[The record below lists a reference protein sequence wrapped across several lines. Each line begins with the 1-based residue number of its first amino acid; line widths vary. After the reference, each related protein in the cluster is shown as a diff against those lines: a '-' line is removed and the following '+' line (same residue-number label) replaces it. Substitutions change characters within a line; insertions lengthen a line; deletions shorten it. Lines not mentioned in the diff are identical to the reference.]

1 MKMMMAVIPG
11 VPPRATWRAVP
22 TSTPVLQLVLVIL
35 EKKSTNNPFIAFTNT
50 AGQTFNGT
58 TSQGICVS
66 ASLEQFFCTWLS
78 HSSSLERAR
87 SEVVT
92 WCCGVLLHP
101 ALEWPKLRFETNHPV
116 ETLRVSHPILLYFF
130 FFSFILY
137 RLDLRLDRVG
147 LLDISFFLFF
157 FFRLQL
163 VRLIER
169 FGMRT
174 IDHDYYI
181 GADRFLEFIPLEE
194 ISMRDR
200 RLIIRFVIVQD
211 SKLVDTRGT
220 RNGFD
225 RWLK

>member
-1 MKMMMAVIPG
+1 MMAVIPG

-101 ALEWPKLRFETNHPV
+101 ALEWPKLRFETTHPV

-157 FFRLQL
+157 FFGYSWSDWSN
-163 VRLIER
+163 VSECER
-169 FGMRT
+169 SIMIIISGRT
-174 IDHDYYI
+174 DFSNLSRWKRSLCEIDD
-181 GADRFLEFIPLEE
+181 
-194 ISMRDR
+194 
-200 RLIIRFVIVQD
+200 
-211 SKLVDTRGT
+211 
-220 RNGFD
+220 
-225 RWLK
+225 W

>member
-1 MKMMMAVIPG
+1 MMMAVIPG

-22 TSTPVLQLVLVIL
+22 TSTPVLQFVLVIL

-58 TSQGICVS
+58 TSQRLCVS

-101 ALEWPKLRFETNHPV
+101 ALEWPKLRFETTHPV

-130 FFSFILY
+130 FFLLFLY

-157 FFRLQL
+157 FFWFFFFF
-163 VRLIER
+163 LIS
-169 FGMRT
+169 
-174 IDHDYYI
+174 INI
-181 GADRFLEFIPLEE
+181 
-194 ISMRDR
+194 ISILRDLK
-200 RLIIRFVIVQD
+200 LISHTVVYDNVEDGSFVCKYKYRI
-211 SKLVDTRGT
+211 LR
-220 RNGFD
+220 
-225 RWLK
+225 

>member
-1 MKMMMAVIPG
+1 MMAVIPG
-11 VPPRATWRAVP
+11 VPSRATWRAVP

-58 TSQGICVS
+58 TSQRLCVS

-101 ALEWPKLRFETNHPV
+101 ALEWPKLRFETTHSV

-130 FFSFILY
+130 FLFFIF
-137 RLDLRLDRVG
+137 
-147 LLDISFFLFF
+147 ISSRSTIGSCWIARYFFLSFF

-181 GADRFLEFIPLEE
+181 GPDRFLEFIPLEE

-200 RLIIRFVIVQD
+200 QVIIRFVIV
-211 SKLVDTRGT
+211 SSRT
-220 RNGFD
+220 RNLWILVARETVVSIGG
-225 RWLK
+225 